1 MRVMKE
7 SDCYHFGS
15 YGSLHKCNITC
26 FISLACQSKTS
37 GLKIHMESA
46 IDRPTKVLCGLP
58 RDEETL
64 IVPNPGGKPTC
75 LRCLKILGEGSQ
87 DD

>member
-1 MRVMKE
+1 MSTYTK

-15 YGSLHKCNITC
+15 YGSMHRCNISC
-26 FISLACQSKTS
+26 PISLACQSKTS

-58 RDEETL
+58 RGEDTL
-64 IVPNPGGKPTC
+64 TVPNPEGKPTC
-75 LRCLKILGEGSQ
+75 LRCLKILGV
-87 DD
+87 DA